1 MQFKHPE
8 ILYFL
13 FLLVIPILVHLFQLR
28 RFKTVYFTNVKLLK
42 ELQTQTR
49 KSSKIKKWLL
59 LVTRLLVLTCLIIA
73 FAQPYFKHQ
82 NTPKKGNE
90 LIIVLDNSF
99 SMQAKGPKGELLKR
113 SIQELL
119 EELPENQSFS
129 LLTNSELYWD
139 TDIKSIQKELQ
150 NLDYSALPFQL
161 DYLLNQV
168 EIKKKQVP
176 KDYIIITDAIQ
187 AESKKAIEL
196 AQNNSVYFIQ
206 PKAEN
211 LSNISIQNVAISQVM
226 DQFYELKINLQS
238 FGSKKR
244 EIPLSVISS
253 GKKLATTLVQIDKSN
268 TEIKLTIPKK
278 DIQATIHIEDQSLAY
293 DNDFYL
299 SISKPEKAAL
309 LAIGSLAQN
318 NFLDRIFTAEEFN
331 FKSTELKSLDYNQI
345 ENQEAI
351 VLNEL
356 DDLPLALGTTL
367 KAYYEKGGTIIFI
380 PNKNNIPSTLNNF
393 VANFGSLK
401 YGMLSSTEKKITTI
415 NFSHPL
421 YQAVF
426 KNKVTNFQYPKVK
439 SSFGLTGNTAVLHYE
454 DQSIFMGSS
463 TNQLGNFYAFAA
475 PINKQNSNFQNAP
488 LIVPTLYNMGQNQS
502 KTGINAYTI
511 GENQSLILETVLT
524 KDEAVAIQ
532 NNDYSFIPLQQIL
545 NAKCKLTFGDY
556 PEKAEN
562 YEVIKDEESLKK
574 ISFNFARTESDITA
588 INSGIFD
595 TFTKVNNIATVLN
608 DIASERSSSEIWKW
622 FLFGTLLLLCT
633 ELLIQK
639 LIK

>member
-59 LVTRLLVLTCLIIA
+59 LVTRLLLLTCLIIA

-82 NTPKKGNE
+82 NTTKKGNE

-129 LLTNSELYWD
+129 LLTNTELYWD

-168 EIKKKQVP
+168 EIKKKLVP

-211 LSNISIQNVAISQVM
+211 LSNVSIQNVVISQVM

-244 EIPLSVISS
+244 EIPLSVSS
-253 GKKLATTLVQIDKSN
+253 SEKKLATTLVQIDKPN

-299 SISKPEKAAL
+299 SISKPEKVAL

-318 NFLDRIFTAEEFN
+318 NFLDRIFTAEEFH
-331 FKSTELKSLDYNQI
+331 FKSTELKTLDYNQI

-356 DDLPLALGTTL
+356 DDLPLALVTTL
-367 KAYYEKGGTIIFI
+367 KAFYEKGGTIILI
-380 PNKNNIPSTLNNF
+380 PNKNNTPSTLNNF

-401 YGMLSSTEKKITTI
+401 YGMLSSTEKQITTI

-439 SSFGLTGNTAVLHYE
+439 SSFGLSGNTAVLQYE
-454 DQSIFMGSS
+454 DQSIFIGSS

-511 GENQSLILETVLT
+511 GENQSLLLETVLT

-545 NAKCKLTFGDY
+545 NTKCKLTFGDY
-556 PEKAEN
+556 PEKAGN

-608 DIASERSSSEIWKW
+608 DLASERSSSEIWKW
-622 FLFGTLLLLCT
+622 FLFGTLLLLCI

>member
-59 LVTRLLVLTCLIIA
+59 LVTRLLLLTCLIIA

-268 TEIKLTIPKK
+268 KEIKLTIPKK

-556 PEKAEN
+556 PEKAGN

-608 DIASERSSSEIWKW
+608 DLASERSSSEIWKW

>member
-59 LVTRLLVLTCLIIA
+59 LVTRLLLLTCLIIA

-82 NTPKKGNE
+82 NTTKKGNE

-129 LLTNSELYWD
+129 LLTNTELYWD

-168 EIKKKQVP
+168 EIKKKLVP

-211 LSNISIQNVAISQVM
+211 LSNVSIQNVVISQVM

-244 EIPLSVISS
+244 EIPLSVSS
-253 GKKLATTLVQIDKSN
+253 SEKKLATTLVQIDKPN

-299 SISKPEKAAL
+299 SISKPEKVAL

-318 NFLDRIFTAEEFN
+318 NFLDRIFTAEEFH
-331 FKSTELKSLDYNQI
+331 FKSTELKTLDYNQI

-367 KAYYEKGGTIIFI
+367 KAFYEKGGTIILI
-380 PNKNNIPSTLNNF
+380 PNKNNTPSTLNNF

-401 YGMLSSTEKKITTI
+401 YGMLSSTEKQITTI

-439 SSFGLTGNTAVLHYE
+439 SSFGLSGNTAVLQYE
-454 DQSIFMGSS
+454 DQSIFIGSS

-511 GENQSLILETVLT
+511 GENQSLLLETVLT
-524 KDEAVAIQ
+524 KDEAVTIQ

-545 NAKCKLTFGDY
+545 NTKCKLTFGDY
-556 PEKAEN
+556 PEKAGN

-608 DIASERSSSEIWKW
+608 DLASERSSSEIWKW
-622 FLFGTLLLLCT
+622 FLFGTLLLLCI

>member
-139 TDIKSIQKELQ
+139 TNIKSIQKELQ

-226 DQFYELKINLQS
+226 DQFYELKINLLS

-367 KAYYEKGGTIIFI
+367 KAFYEKGGTIILV
-380 PNKNNIPSTLNNF
+380 PNKNNAPSTLNNF

-401 YGMLSSTEKKITTI
+401 YGMLSSTEKQITTI

-545 NAKCKLTFGDY
+545 NTKCKLNFGDY
-556 PEKAEN
+556 PEKAGN

-608 DIASERSSSEIWKW
+608 DLASERSSSEIWKW
-622 FLFGTLLLLCT
+622 FLFGTLLLLCI

>member
-367 KAYYEKGGTIIFI
+367 KTYYEKGGTIIFI

-439 SSFGLTGNTAVLHYE
+439 SSFGLIGNTAVLHYE

-556 PEKAEN
+556 PEKAGN

-608 DIASERSSSEIWKW
+608 DIASERSSSEIWKL

>member
-439 SSFGLTGNTAVLHYE
+439 SSFGLIGNTAVLHYE

-556 PEKAEN
+556 PEKAGN

>member
-1 MQFKHPE
+1 
-8 ILYFL
+8 
-13 FLLVIPILVHLFQLR
+13 
-28 RFKTVYFTNVKLLK
+28 
-42 ELQTQTR
+42 
-49 KSSKIKKWLL
+49 
-59 LVTRLLVLTCLIIA
+59 
-73 FAQPYFKHQ
+73 
-82 NTPKKGNE
+82 
-90 LIIVLDNSF
+90 
-99 SMQAKGPKGELLKR
+99 
-113 SIQELL
+113 
-119 EELPENQSFS
+119 
-129 LLTNSELYWD
+129 
-139 TDIKSIQKELQ
+139 
-150 NLDYSALPFQL
+150 
-161 DYLLNQV
+161 
-168 EIKKKQVP
+168 
-176 KDYIIITDAIQ
+176 
-187 AESKKAIEL
+187 
-196 AQNNSVYFIQ
+196 
-206 PKAEN
+206 
-211 LSNISIQNVAISQVM
+211 M

-244 EIPLSVISS
+244 EIPLSVSS
-253 GKKLATTLVQIDKSN
+253 SEKKLATTLVQIDKPN

-299 SISKPEKAAL
+299 SISKPEKVAL
-309 LAIGSLAQN
+309 LAIGSLSQN
-318 NFLDRIFTAEEFN
+318 NFLDRIFTAEEFH
-331 FKSTELKSLDYNQI
+331 FKSTELKTLDYNQI

-367 KAYYEKGGTIIFI
+367 KAFYEKGGTIILI
-380 PNKNNIPSTLNNF
+380 PNKNNNPSTLNNF

-401 YGMLSSTEKKITTI
+401 YGMLSSTEKQITTI
-415 NFSHPL
+415 NFSHPI

-439 SSFGLTGNTAVLHYE
+439 SSFGLSGNTAVLQYE
-454 DQSIFMGSS
+454 DQSIFIGSS

-511 GENQSLILETVLT
+511 GENQSLLLETVLT

-545 NAKCKLTFGDY
+545 NTKCKLTFGDY
-556 PEKAEN
+556 PEKAGN

-608 DIASERSSSEIWKW
+608 DLASERSSSEIWKW
-622 FLFGTLLLLCT
+622 FLFGTLLLLCI

>member
-268 TEIKLTIPKK
+268 KEIKLTIPKK

-556 PEKAEN
+556 PEKAGN

>member
-59 LVTRLLVLTCLIIA
+59 LVTRLLLLTCLIIA

-82 NTPKKGNE
+82 NTTKKGNE

-99 SMQAKGPKGELLKR
+99 SMEAKGPKGELLKR

-129 LLTNSELYWD
+129 LLTNTELYWD

-168 EIKKKQVP
+168 EIKKKLVP

-211 LSNISIQNVAISQVM
+211 LSNVSIQNVVISQVM

-244 EIPLSVISS
+244 EIPLSVSS
-253 GKKLATTLVQIDKSN
+253 SEKKLATTLVQIDKPN

-278 DIQATIHIEDQSLAY
+278 DIQARIHIEDQSLAY

-299 SISKPEKAAL
+299 SISKPEKVAL

-318 NFLDRIFTAEEFN
+318 NFLDRIFTAEEFH
-331 FKSTELKSLDYNQI
+331 FKSTELKTLDYNQI

-356 DDLPLALGTTL
+356 DDLPLALVTTL
-367 KAYYEKGGTIIFI
+367 KAFYEKGGTIILI
-380 PNKNNIPSTLNNF
+380 PNKNNTPSTLNNF

-401 YGMLSSTEKKITTI
+401 YGMLSSTEKQITTI

-439 SSFGLTGNTAVLHYE
+439 SSFGLSGNTAVLQYE
-454 DQSIFMGSS
+454 DQSIFIGSS

-511 GENQSLILETVLT
+511 GENQSLLLETVLT
-524 KDEAVAIQ
+524 KDEAVTIQ

-545 NAKCKLTFGDY
+545 NTKCKLTFGDY
-556 PEKAEN
+556 PEKAGN
-562 YEVIKDEESLKK
+562 YEVIKDDESLKK

-595 TFTKVNNIATVLN
+595 TFTKVNNYYV
-608 DIASERSSSEIWKW
+608 
-622 FLFGTLLLLCT
+622 
-633 ELLIQK
+633 
-639 LIK
+639 

>member
-59 LVTRLLVLTCLIIA
+59 LVTRLLLLTCLIIA

-82 NTPKKGNE
+82 NTTKKGNE

-129 LLTNSELYWD
+129 LLTNTELYWD

-168 EIKKKQVP
+168 EIKKKLVP

-211 LSNISIQNVAISQVM
+211 LSNVSIQNVAISQVM

-244 EIPLSVISS
+244 EIPLSVSS
-253 GKKLATTLVQIDKSN
+253 SEKNLATTLVQIDKPN

-299 SISKPEKAAL
+299 SISKPEKVAL
-309 LAIGSLAQN
+309 LAIGSLSQN
-318 NFLDRIFTAEEFN
+318 NFLDRIFTAEEFH

-367 KAYYEKGGTIIFI
+367 KAFYEKGGTIILI
-380 PNKNNIPSTLNNF
+380 PNKNNNPSTLNNF

-401 YGMLSSTEKKITTI
+401 YGMLSSTEKQITTI
-415 NFSHPL
+415 NFSHPI

-439 SSFGLTGNTAVLHYE
+439 SSFGLSGNTAVLQYE
-454 DQSIFMGSS
+454 DQSIFIGSS

-511 GENQSLILETVLT
+511 GENQSLLLETVLT
-524 KDEAVAIQ
+524 KDEAVTIQ

-545 NAKCKLTFGDY
+545 NTKCKLTFGDY
-556 PEKAEN
+556 PEKAGN
-562 YEVIKDEESLKK
+562 YEVIKDDEFLKK

-608 DIASERSSSEIWKW
+608 DLASERSSSEIWKW

>member
-226 DQFYELKINLQS
+226 DQFYELKINLLS

-556 PEKAEN
+556 PEKAGN

>member
-139 TDIKSIQKELQ
+139 TNIKSIQKELQ

-226 DQFYELKINLQS
+226 DQFYELKINLLS

-556 PEKAEN
+556 PEKAGN

>member
-59 LVTRLLVLTCLIIA
+59 LVTRLLLLTCLIIA

-556 PEKAEN
+556 PEKAGN

-608 DIASERSSSEIWKW
+608 DLASERSSSEIWKW

>member
-556 PEKAEN
+556 PEKAGN

-588 INSGIFD
+588 INSRIFD

-608 DIASERSSSEIWKW
+608 DLASERSSSEIWKW

>member
-59 LVTRLLVLTCLIIA
+59 LVTRLLLLTCLIIA

-226 DQFYELKINLQS
+226 DQFYELKINLLS

-268 TEIKLTIPKK
+268 KEIKLTIPKK

-556 PEKAEN
+556 PEKAGN

-608 DIASERSSSEIWKW
+608 DLASERSSSEIWKW

>member
-59 LVTRLLVLTCLIIA
+59 LVTRLLLLTCLIIA

-82 NTPKKGNE
+82 NTTKKGNE

-99 SMQAKGPKGELLKR
+99 SMEAKGPKGELLKR

-129 LLTNSELYWD
+129 LLTNTELYWD

-168 EIKKKQVP
+168 EIKKKLVP
-176 KDYIIITDAIQ
+176 KDYIVITDAIQ

-211 LSNISIQNVAISQVM
+211 LSNVSIQNVAISQVM

-244 EIPLSVISS
+244 EIPLSVSS
-253 GKKLATTLVQIDKSN
+253 SEKNLATTLVQIDKPN

-299 SISKPEKAAL
+299 SISKPEKVAL

-318 NFLDRIFTAEEFN
+318 NFLDRIFTAEEFH

-367 KAYYEKGGTIIFI
+367 KAFYEKGGTIILV
-380 PNKNNIPSTLNNF
+380 PNKNNAPSTLNNF

-401 YGMLSSTEKKITTI
+401 YGMLSSTEKQITTI
-415 NFSHPL
+415 NFSHPI

-439 SSFGLTGNTAVLHYE
+439 SSFGLSGNTAVLQYE
-454 DQSIFMGSS
+454 DQSIFIGSS

-511 GENQSLILETVLT
+511 GENQSLLLETVLT
-524 KDEAVAIQ
+524 KDEAVTIQ

-545 NAKCKLTFGDY
+545 NTKCKLTFGDY
-556 PEKAEN
+556 PEKAGN

-608 DIASERSSSEIWKW
+608 DLASERSSSEIWKW
-622 FLFGTLLLLCT
+622 FLFGTLLLLCI

>member
-59 LVTRLLVLTCLIIA
+59 LVTRLLLLTCLIIA

-82 NTPKKGNE
+82 NTTKKGNE

-129 LLTNSELYWD
+129 LLTNTELYWD

-168 EIKKKQVP
+168 EIKKKLVP

-211 LSNISIQNVAISQVM
+211 LSNVSIQNVVISQVM

-244 EIPLSVISS
+244 EIPLSVSS
-253 GKKLATTLVQIDKSN
+253 SEKNLATTLVQIDKPN

-299 SISKPEKAAL
+299 SISKPEKVAL
-309 LAIGSLAQN
+309 LAIGSLAEN
-318 NFLDRIFTAEEFN
+318 NFLDRIFTAEEFH
-331 FKSTELKSLDYNQI
+331 FKSTELKTLDYNQI

-367 KAYYEKGGTIIFI
+367 KAFYEKGGTIILI
-380 PNKNNIPSTLNNF
+380 PNKNNTPSTLNNF

-401 YGMLSSTEKKITTI
+401 YGMLSSTEKQITTI
-415 NFSHPL
+415 NFSHPI

-439 SSFGLTGNTAVLHYE
+439 SSFGLSGNTAVLQYE
-454 DQSIFMGSS
+454 DQSIFIGSS

-488 LIVPTLYNMGQNQS
+488 LIVPTIYNMGQNQS

-511 GENQSLILETVLT
+511 GENQSLLLETVLT
-524 KDEAVAIQ
+524 KDEAVTIQ

-545 NAKCKLTFGDY
+545 NTKCKLTFGDY
-556 PEKAEN
+556 PEKAGN

-608 DIASERSSSEIWKW
+608 DLASERSSSEIWKW
-622 FLFGTLLLLCT
+622 FLFGTLLLLCI

>member
-268 TEIKLTIPKK
+268 KEIKLTIPKK

-367 KAYYEKGGTIIFI
+367 KTYYEKGGTIIFI
-380 PNKNNIPSTLNNF
+380 PNKNNTPSTLNNF

-439 SSFGLTGNTAVLHYE
+439 SSFGLIGNTAVLHYE

-556 PEKAEN
+556 PEKAGN

>member
-59 LVTRLLVLTCLIIA
+59 LVTRLLLLTCLIIA

-226 DQFYELKINLQS
+226 DQFYELKINLLS

-556 PEKAEN
+556 PEKAGN

-608 DIASERSSSEIWKW
+608 DLASERSSSEIWKW

>member
-59 LVTRLLVLTCLIIA
+59 LVTRLLLLTCLIIA

-82 NTPKKGNE
+82 NTTKKGNE

-129 LLTNSELYWD
+129 LLTNTELYWD

-168 EIKKKQVP
+168 EIKKKLVP

-206 PKAEN
+206 PKAEK
-211 LSNISIQNVAISQVM
+211 LSNVSIQNVVISQVM

-244 EIPLSVISS
+244 EIPLSVSS
-253 GKKLATTLVQIDKSN
+253 SEKNLATTLVQIDKPNS
-268 TEIKLTIPKK
+268 EIKLTIPKK

-299 SISKPEKAAL
+299 SISKPEKVAL

-318 NFLDRIFTAEEFN
+318 NFLDRIFTAEEFH
-331 FKSTELKSLDYNQI
+331 FKSTELKTLDYNQI

-367 KAYYEKGGTIIFI
+367 KAFYEKGGTIILI
-380 PNKNNIPSTLNNF
+380 PNKNNTPSTLNNF

-401 YGMLSSTEKKITTI
+401 YGMLSSTEKQITTI
-415 NFSHPL
+415 NFSHPI

-439 SSFGLTGNTAVLHYE
+439 SSFGLSGNTAVLQYE
-454 DQSIFMGSS
+454 DQSIFIGSS

-511 GENQSLILETVLT
+511 GENQSLLLETVLT

-545 NAKCKLTFGDY
+545 NTKCKLTFGDY
-556 PEKAEN
+556 PEKAGN

-608 DIASERSSSEIWKW
+608 DLASERSSSEIWKW
-622 FLFGTLLLLCT
+622 FLFGTLLLLCI

>member
-244 EIPLSVISS
+244 EIPLSVSSS

-556 PEKAEN
+556 PEKAGN

>member
-139 TDIKSIQKELQ
+139 TNIKSIQKELQ

-268 TEIKLTIPKK
+268 KEIKLTIPKK

-367 KAYYEKGGTIIFI
+367 KTYYEKGGTIIFI

-556 PEKAEN
+556 PEKAGN

>member
-226 DQFYELKINLQS
+226 DQFYELKINLLS

-556 PEKAEN
+556 PEKAGN

-608 DIASERSSSEIWKW
+608 DIASERSSSEIWKL

>member
-139 TDIKSIQKELQ
+139 TNIKSIQKELQ

-226 DQFYELKINLQS
+226 DQFYELKINLLS

-253 GKKLATTLVQIDKSN
+253 GKKLATTLVQIDKPN

-556 PEKAEN
+556 PEKAGN

>member
-268 TEIKLTIPKK
+268 KEIKLTIPKK

-556 PEKAEN
+556 PEKAGN

-608 DIASERSSSEIWKW
+608 DLASERSSSEIWKW

>member
-59 LVTRLLVLTCLIIA
+59 LVTRLLVITCLIIA

-556 PEKAEN
+556 PEKAGN

>member
-59 LVTRLLVLTCLIIA
+59 LLTRLLLLTCLIIA

-82 NTPKKGNE
+82 NTTKKGNE

-129 LLTNSELYWD
+129 LLTNTELYWD

-150 NLDYSALPFQL
+150 NLNYSALPFQL

-211 LSNISIQNVAISQVM
+211 LSNVSIQNVAISQVM

-244 EIPLSVISS
+244 EIPLSVSS
-253 GKKLATTLVQIDKSN
+253 SEKNLATTLVQIDKPN

-299 SISKPEKAAL
+299 SISKPEKVAL
-309 LAIGSLAQN
+309 LAIGSLVQN
-318 NFLDRIFTAEEFN
+318 NFLDRIFTAEEFH

-367 KAYYEKGGTIIFI
+367 KAFYEKGGTIILI
-380 PNKNNIPSTLNNF
+380 PNKNNNPSTLNNF

-401 YGMLSSTEKKITTI
+401 YGMLSSTEKQITTI

-439 SSFGLTGNTAVLHYE
+439 SSFGLSGNTAVLQYE
-454 DQSIFMGSS
+454 DQSIFIGSS

-511 GENQSLILETVLT
+511 GENQSLLLETVLT

-532 NNDYSFIPLQQIL
+532 NKDYSFISLQQIL
-545 NAKCKLTFGDY
+545 NTKCKLTFGDY
-556 PEKAEN
+556 PEKAGN

-608 DIASERSSSEIWKW
+608 DLASERSSSEIWKW
-622 FLFGTLLLLCT
+622 FLFGTLLLLCI

>member
-226 DQFYELKINLQS
+226 DQFYELKINLLS

-268 TEIKLTIPKK
+268 KEIKLTIPKK

-439 SSFGLTGNTAVLHYE
+439 SSFGLIGNTAVLHYE

-556 PEKAEN
+556 PEKAGN

-608 DIASERSSSEIWKW
+608 DLASERSSSEIWKL

>member
-59 LVTRLLVLTCLIIA
+59 LVTRLLLLTCLIIA

-556 PEKAEN
+556 PEKAGN